1 MDDVML
7 YLMVKTFLEI
17 VIILAFFNLI
27 MLLTLRELLSVRI
40 PLVSINSDN
49 QRLSIFR
56 DLKFDA
62 ININKYNH
70 DKN

>member
-1 MDDVML
+1 ML